1 MCDRRLTERRGEME
15 SIRFKPKVD
24 GFYLWIF
31 IPTLILLA
39 VATVFAALEPMALFV
54 IAPADL
60 FTLYFLIS
68 PFFGYVE
75 LRESTVLVKVGF
87 FIKREFPYRK
97 IRGTVKERRFIS
109 ESMLSLKCSMEHV
122 NIKYNT
128 FDVITVSVQDNDEL
142 ISKIEERV
150 SAEFRNN
157 QC

>member
-1 MCDRRLTERRGEME
+1 ME
-15 SIRFKPKVD
+15 AVRFKPKVD
-24 GFYLWIF
+24 GSYLWIF

-75 LRESTVLVKVGF
+75 IREEALLIRFGF
-87 FIKREFPYRK
+87 FMKREIPYRK

-109 ESMLSLKCSMEHV
+109 ESMLSLKCAMEHV

-128 FDVITVSVQDNDEL
+128 FDVTTVSVKDNDAL
-142 ISKIEERV
+142 IAEIEERV
-150 SAEFRNN
+150 SMEFRKN

>member
-1 MCDRRLTERRGEME
+1 ME

-24 GFYLWIF
+24 GFYLWII
-31 IPTLILLA
+31 IPTFLFLLA
-39 VATVFAALEPMALFV
+39 LTAISLFEPTALFV
-54 IAPADL
+54 MIPTDL
-60 FTLYFLIS
+60 FTLYFFIS